1 MYSGPAS
8 LLLRR
13 QTGELKIKIKN
24 LRAIFGTLFD
34 KCREMWFYTLNG
46 GGIYMLIRIEKIV
59 KKTCKAGI
67 LWKM

>member
-1 MYSGPAS
+1 
-8 LLLRR
+8 
-13 QTGELKIKIKN
+13 
-24 LRAIFGTLFD
+24 
-34 KCREMWFYTLNG
+34 MWFYTLNG